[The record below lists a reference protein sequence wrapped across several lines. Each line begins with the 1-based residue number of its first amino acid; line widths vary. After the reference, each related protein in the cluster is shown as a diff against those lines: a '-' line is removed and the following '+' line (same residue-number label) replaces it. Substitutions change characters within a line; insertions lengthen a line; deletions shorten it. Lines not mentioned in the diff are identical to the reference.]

1 MQKRDRRT
9 HRRYSTTFQGDL
21 GFNDGPHG
29 DRAVVEAERL
39 LDEGRRLAARGDL
52 AMAAEWFERAVAE
65 YPVPAALNNLALAH
79 LEHHRDPD
87 AALKILAPNLA
98 DTAPQPYAHALAV
111 RCLVQLGQAAEARHH
126 LDASIRDFER
136 AAEALDRLA
145 GDALVTVPEYT
156 AIILQAAGD
165 LGDDRHVWTLYQRW
179 HRWHTLPVCGFFA
192 GTAVFNLGRFENA
205 TQVWRRVRHP
215 EWRFLAAYAGVAD
228 LCAGG
233 TVPPFRLPY
242 ATPREDDLAREVADA
257 KSIPPED
264 VAARIIADPPNLL
277 MLLYNLFAP
286 DAPMAGTSV
295 EGKQAMISAL
305 VAGGHEWGER
315 LAHSLFAAS
324 RAPTPWKMAALE
336 GLRTAGAISLNE
348 PVTMLIDGVS
358 TQVALKRVELV
369 TEPDPTLEARYR
381 EALACRDAG
390 RLDEARRALE
400 PLVHGDRLY
409 APAAVAYANVLRTQ
423 GERAEARRLLE
434 LLREALPNHPVV
446 LYNLAGL
453 CGEQGDFKAA
463 RRYLEAIDTD
473 DLPPGLAEKLT
484 ALTDRLE
491 PHLLPEYLMER
502 AEEEYRRQVDERP
515 ISPETLT
522 LLRALDQIPAV
533 WLDAACSLYGLR
545 APARLRRDRARQLA
559 RVLVG
564 DPPVALRVLAGFDH
578 DGQGEALLRML
589 LQRGGWA
596 RVGAITRRFGTDA
609 DDGYFWAD
617 KPPTTPLGRLRLACL
632 VFVGR
637 ARVEGRRA
645 RVAAVPVDLRT
656 ALAALVDGT

>member
-1 MQKRDRRT
+1 M
-9 HRRYSTTFQGDL
+9 QGDL
-21 GFNDGPHG
+21 GFKDGPHG
-29 DRAVVEAERL
+29 DRAVAVAEAERL

-52 AMAAEWFERAVAE
+52 AKAAKWFERAVEVCA
-65 YPVPAALNNLALAH
+65 VPAALNNLALAH

-87 AALKILAPNLA
+87 AALKILAPNLD
-98 DTAPQPYAHALAV
+98 DTAPQPYAHALAA
-111 RCLVQLGQAAEARHH
+111 RCRARLGDATEARRR

-136 AAEALDRLA
+136 AVEALGRLA
-145 GDALVTVPEYT
+145 DDALVTVSEYT

-165 LGDDRHVWTLYQRW
+165 VGDDRQVWTLYQRW
-179 HRWHTLPVCGFFA
+179 QRWHVLPVCDCFA
-192 GTAVFNLGRFENA
+192 GTAVFNLGRFEQA
-205 TQVWRRVRHP
+205 ARLWRRVRHP
-215 EWRFLAAYAGVAD
+215 EWRFLAAYAAVAE
-228 LCAGG
+228 LCAAG

-242 ATPREDDLAREVADA
+242 ATPREDDLARAVADA
-257 KSIPPED
+257 KSTPPED
-264 VAARIIADPPNLL
+264 VAARIIADPANLL

-305 VAGGHEWGER
+305 VAGGREWGER

-336 GLRTAGAISLNE
+336 GLRTAGVVSLGE
-348 PVTMLIDGVS
+348 PVTMLIDGQS

-369 TEPDPTLEARYR
+369 TEPDPKLEARYR

-390 RLDEARRALE
+390 RLDDARRALD

-423 GERAEARRLLE
+423 GEPTEARRLLE
-434 LLREALPNHPVV
+434 LLREALPDHPVV
-446 LYNLAGL
+446 LYNLAGVSA
-453 CGEQGDFKAA
+453 EDGDYKAA

-484 ALTDRLE
+484 ALTERLE
-491 PHLLPEYLMER
+491 PYLLPGYLMER

-515 ISPETLT
+515 LSPGTLT
-522 LLRALDQIPAV
+522 LPRALDQIPAE
-533 WLDAACSLYGLR
+533 WLDAARSAHGLR
-545 APARLRRDRARQLA
+545 SPARLRRERARQLA
-559 RVLVG
+559 RVLVS
-564 DPPVALRVLAGFDH
+564 DPAAALRVLAGLDH
-578 DGQGEALLRML
+578 DGQGQALLRVL
-589 LQRGGWA
+589 LQRGGWT
-596 RVGAITRRFGTDA
+596 RVGAIARRFGTDA
-609 DDGYFWAD
+609 GDGYFWAE
-617 KPPTTPLGRLRLACL
+617 KPPASPLGRLRLACL

-637 ARVEGRRA
+637 ATVEERRA

-656 ALAALVDGT
+656 ALTELVDGT